1 MVILYPQAYYS
12 KPLHTADTASCG
24 LNVKA
29 IAGPGNPN
37 GCWDWWGFT
46 GKKVF
51 DTKEGSQISTV
62 MAMAADIEAAIKQ
75 GQPTQSSDT
84 NSNSNSTSG
93 QQRVRRVPAGAAGRP
108 GSAAAATP

>member
-1 MVILYPQAYYS
+1 M
-12 KPLHTADTASCG
+12 
-24 LNVKA
+24 KA

-51 DTKEGSQISTV
+51 DTKEGSQVSTV

-75 GQPTQSSDT
+75 GQPTQISI
-84 NSNSNSTSG
+84 SNSTAG
-93 QQRVRRVPAGAAGRP
+93 QQRMRRALAGAAGRP
-108 GSAAAATP
+108 GSAAAAAP